1 MYILHFSPNFLNN
14 ISIKIC
20 FTQKNAISRNHNLKL
35 IPIYGHIIFNYSLIL
50 SSSGFSVSVFST
62 SGLSTS
68 GVDSSGFIFSGF
80 VVLPWLLVSGFCV
93 TVLFVCDVDGFCVT
107 ILFWQYSPPYDWYNL
122 EGCEEC
128 LEELLYDE
136 YYSVLNQK
144 EQLIGFFCFGQSAQ
158 VSAGKM
164 EGFYRDHEYLD
175 IGLGM

>member
-1 MYILHFSPNFLNN
+1 MDWSEDMKL
-14 ISIKIC
+14 KIRKMSELDA
-20 FTQKNAISRNHNLKL
+20 FK
-35 IPIYGHIIFNYSLIL
+35 
-50 SSSGFSVSVFST
+50 
-62 SGLSTS
+62 
-68 GVDSSGFIFSGF
+68 
-80 VVLPWLLVSGFCV
+80 
-93 TVLFVCDVDGFCVT
+93 

-175 IGLGM
+175 IGLGMNPLLCGKGHGASFVHVGMAYAKNHFKAKKLRLTVADFNQRALKTYQKVGFKEIGEFNSQNIKFKVMSYED